1 MLSDEQRQQLEE
13 AARRSGMDPA
23 EVVSAGERLSDA
35 GGKSGDA
42 APDNG
47 GRPLFERLLIGT
59 LPFIRVRE
67 LRQLWLKLEERIPDD
82 ELMCGEFAAK
92 YGGTSA
98 GSGGA
103 DE

>member
-23 EVVSAGERLSDA
+23 EVVSAGERM
-35 GGKSGDA
+35 SGSGED
-42 APDNG
+42 PEQGDG
-47 GRPLFERLLIGT
+47 GRPIFERLLIGT

-82 ELMCGEFAAK
+82 ELMCGEFALK
-92 YGGTSA
+92 YGGQPA
-98 GSGGA
+98 GGG